1 MIKCDILNEVGF
13 DMTSPLQHYEQ
24 ALLSGNFSEDSQQ
37 RQAMTY
43 LDDVYQNIV
52 KSRDS
57 KKGFFGFFKKHETPK
72 GLYMW
77 GGVGRGKTWMMDM
90 FFDSLPQERKMR
102 LHFHHFM
109 KRVHHELNQLKG
121 QPDPLQKVANII
133 HQEADV
139 ICFDEFF
146 VSNVSDAMILGD
158 LFGMLFDK
166 GITLVATSNIAPDGL
181 YKNGIHRD
189 RFLPAIEQVKK
200 HTTVMNIDAGID
212 YRLRVL
218 QQAKLYVSP
227 LTEESQSWLQERFN
241 ALSQNQVVH
250 HEPIMINGREIAVI
264 AKTENILYCNFR
276 ALCMS
281 PRSASDFIEIA
292 NQFSTVLIDNV
303 PELNDIVAD
312 PTRRLIYLVD
322 EFYDRR
328 VKLLMRAEQSILE
341 LYQGEKLA
349 FEIERTRSRLLEMQ
363 SQDYLALPHRL
374 DENSQ
379 NNQALNTE
387 I

>member
-1 MIKCDILNEVGF
+1 
-13 DMTSPLQHYEQ
+13 
-24 ALLSGNFSEDSQQ
+24 
-37 RQAMTY
+37 
-43 LDDVYQNIV
+43 
-52 KSRDS
+52 
-57 KKGFFGFFKKHETPK
+57 
-72 GLYMW
+72 
-77 GGVGRGKTWMMDM
+77 
-90 FFDSLPQERKMR
+90 
-102 LHFHHFM
+102 
-109 KRVHHELNQLKG
+109 
-121 QPDPLQKVANII
+121 
-133 HQEADV
+133 
-139 ICFDEFF
+139 
-146 VSNVSDAMILGD
+146 
-158 LFGMLFDK
+158 MLFNK

-189 RFLPAIEQVKK
+189 RFLPAIEEVKK

-218 QQAKLYVSP
+218 QQAELYVSP
-227 LTEESQSWLQERFN
+227 LTADSESWLQERFD
-241 ALSQNQVVH
+241 ALSHNQVVS
-250 HEPIMINGREIAVI
+250 HEPIIINGREIAII
-264 AKTENILYCNFR
+264 AKTETILYCNFR
-276 ALCMS
+276 ALCMN

-303 PELNDIVAD
+303 PVLNDIVAD

-363 SQDYLALPHRL
+363 SQDYLTLPHRL

-379 NNQALNTE
+379 SNQVKGE

>member
-1 MIKCDILNEVGF
+1 
-13 DMTSPLQHYEQ
+13 MTSPLQQYEQ

-52 KSRDS
+52 KNREN
-57 KKGFFGFFKKHETPK
+57 KKSFFSFFKSHEMPK

-90 FFDSLPQERKMR
+90 FFDSLPKERKMR

-121 QPDPLQKVANII
+121 QSDPLQKVADII
-133 HQEADV
+133 YQEADV

-158 LFGMLFDK
+158 LFGMLFNK

-218 QQAKLYVSP
+218 QQAELYVSP
-227 LTEESQSWLQERFN
+227 LTDESQSWLQERFN
-241 ALSQNQVVH
+241 ALSQNQVVY
-250 HEPIMINGREIAVI
+250 HEPIIINGREIEVI

-292 NQFSTVLIDNV
+292 NQFSTVLIDNI

-363 SQDYLALPHRL
+363 SQDYLSLPHRL

-379 NNQALNTE
+379 NNPALNTE

>member
-1 MIKCDILNEVGF
+1 
-13 DMTSPLQHYEQ
+13 MTSPLQQYEQ

-52 KSRDS
+52 KNREN
-57 KKGFFGFFKKHETPK
+57 KKSFFSFFKSHEMPK

-90 FFDSLPQERKMR
+90 FFDSLPKERKMR

-121 QPDPLQKVANII
+121 QSDPLQKVADII
-133 HQEADV
+133 YQEADV

-158 LFGMLFDK
+158 LFGMLFNK

-218 QQAKLYVSP
+218 QQADLYVSP
-227 LTEESQSWLQERFN
+227 LTDESQSWLQERFN
-241 ALSQNQVVH
+241 ALSQNQVVY
-250 HEPIMINGREIAVI
+250 HEPIIINGREIEVI

-292 NQFSTVLIDNV
+292 NQFSTVLIDNI

-363 SQDYLALPHRL
+363 SQDYLSLPHRL

-379 NNQALNTE
+379 NNPALNTE

>member
-1 MIKCDILNEVGF
+1 
-13 DMTSPLQHYEQ
+13 MTSPLQQYEQ

-52 KSRDS
+52 KNREN
-57 KKGFFGFFKKHETPK
+57 KKSFFSFFKSHEMPK

-90 FFDSLPQERKMR
+90 FFDSLPKERKMR

-121 QPDPLQKVANII
+121 QSDPLQKVADII
-133 HQEADV
+133 YQEADV

-158 LFGMLFDK
+158 LFGMLFNK

-218 QQAKLYVSP
+218 QQADLYVSP
-227 LTEESQSWLQERFN
+227 LTDESQSWLQERFN
-241 ALSQNQVVH
+241 ALSQNQVVY
-250 HEPIMINGREIAVI
+250 HEPIVINGREIEVI
-264 AKTENILYCNFR
+264 AKTENMLYCNFR

-292 NQFSTVLIDNV
+292 NQFSTVLIDNI

-328 VKLLMRAEQSILE
+328 VKLLMRAEQPILE

-363 SQDYLALPHRL
+363 SQDYLSLPHRL

-379 NNQALNTE
+379 NNPALNTE